1 MPVYQLPL
9 IAVSMRLAQF
19 MRNVTTPARHVVSPR
34 ILCRRSKWHEI
45 ELESVVVYDKGQARE
60 YVQLSA
66 NDRHNCREINM
77 LSVKLSFGRS
87 VVVAPPRLPAKFPD
101 EHDGAL

>member
-1 MPVYQLPL
+1 
-9 IAVSMRLAQF
+9 MRLAQS

-34 ILCRRSKWHEI
+34 ILCQRSKGHGI
-45 ELESVVVYDKGQARE
+45 KLESVVVYDEGQARE

-66 NDRHNCREINM
+66 YDGHNCREIINM

-87 VVVAPPRLPAKFPD
+87 VVVAPPRLPAKLPD